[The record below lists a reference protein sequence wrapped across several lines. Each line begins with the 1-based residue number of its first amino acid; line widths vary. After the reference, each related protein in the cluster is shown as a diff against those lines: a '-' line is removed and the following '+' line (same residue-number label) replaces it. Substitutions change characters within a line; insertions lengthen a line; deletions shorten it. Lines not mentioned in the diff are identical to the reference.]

1 MEIKI
6 IEKDLYELSMIYKG
20 KRLKAL
26 TFRTKQADK
35 IFNGNIF
42 ERLYYRL
49 MFKNYIKRLNNI

>member
-1 MEIKI
+1 MDIKVI
-6 IEKDLYELSMIYKG
+6 QKDLYELSMIYKG

-26 TFRTKQADK
+26 TFRIKQADK

>member
-1 MEIKI
+1 MDIKVI
-6 IEKDLYELSMIYKG
+6 QKDLYELSMIYKG

-42 ERLYYRL
+42 ERLYYKA